1 MPLFHSHI
9 NCIHLKRPNFWQKTN
24 QIILKFNFTKE
35 CRLYSSIKQDLQSK
49 FSICRL
55 WGTNR
60 LWWLHKYGCRRWQIP
75 VATTQQIAICRWKY
89 PKIGRNWNLM
99 TNVSWDG
106 RALLCEH
113 LTRHDCEHFTQLCLA
128 AIICSC
134 MWLCKGVQI
143 QIEIFCTS
151 DICAQLL
158 AISKYIRFHVP
169 TFAKLCAVCANV

>member
-1 MPLFHSHI
+1 MPLYHSHI
-9 NCIHLKRPNFWQKTN
+9 NYIHPSKDSTFDKKQTN
-24 QIILKFNFTKE
+24 QILLKYNFTKE
-35 CRLYSSIKQDLQSK
+35 CRLYYSIKQDLQSK

-113 LTRHDCEHFTQLCLA
+113 LTRHNCEHFTHLCLA
-128 AIICSC
+128 ALICSC

-143 QIEIFCTS
+143 
-151 DICAQLL
+151 
-158 AISKYIRFHVP
+158 
-169 TFAKLCAVCANV
+169 